1 MLDASQFIT
10 EIKNRDPH
18 LGLLLEQ
25 LFEGVNSISD
35 HIGVDPKGK
44 VRPPDPHQAL
54 NVSAGSDQVHVTI
67 TDNSKVRKN
76 VQHFVVWSA
85 NDPAF
90 GPGNAHVEDLG
101 AQRGRVLALPAKDQN
116 GAVISYYFKSYG
128 QYIGSDPQSKHTYFG
143 TKFAPTAVTL
153 TGNSQLALL
162 PSVGSGT
169 GRPDGSQPGAGL
181 GIDLERPPQGPK
193 RPPAPRRA

>member
-1 MLDASQFIT
+1 MHGARCAEWRSAMLDASQFIT

-143 TKFAPTAVTL
+143 
-153 TGNSQLALL
+153 
-162 PSVGSGT
+162 
-169 GRPDGSQPGAGL
+169 
-181 GIDLERPPQGPK
+181 
-193 RPPAPRRA
+193 